1 MKLHL
6 PNRLR
11 AALLAV
17 LALGVLSP
25 AAAADAKTLHLYVLT
40 GQSNSLGAVKGDPLP
55 TDMLQAYSTA
65 TAADADGILMWNG
78 NMSGSVSA
86 NEPSKNLVVPDEG
99 KTWQTIAPQL
109 PSYTNNCMGP
119 EFGFAHM
126 MQRKGWNVGTGDDIA
141 VIKASRDGGGNDQWV
156 KGQSLY
162 NLLLNSVMTALS
174 RADAGYTTLQLDG
187 LMYLQGESNG
197 TAAGAD
203 TKFQQFV
210 RDLRSDIS
218 AQLATEAYSGLAGR
232 VTVKLGETVV
242 GEPASWGSQG
252 NGTVNATASALY
264 GMAQS
269 TDGTGYVFT
278 RDLDKITSGDSMG
291 VHYDG
296 GSQLT
301 IGARYAYAMAAE
313 QNLDLTD
320 GGTVRVR
327 SQEYG
332 DTFSAGGANDFN
344 AREPIY
350 LNEARAWWRNAEEAK
365 SWTTDSLRDVTAV
378 WDLSSA
384 NMKNTAQGGELLSG
398 DLALGGIRIEDPYA
412 EDDTTGMHNATIRIA
427 AKAGTDAVLGIG
439 KGGIEVQHGNLSLQS
454 KIRTDAAQTWSV
466 AGGKQLSIGNDI
478 AGSGTIRLT
487 RGGSGEGTPLFDF
500 SSASDSGSHAWVLGD
515 GVQVALSETGF
526 SGSALSV
533 EDGSTASLSGSSAT
547 IASLALGTGS
557 ALKLDNALQL
567 HTGTLELGSA
577 VSLGMSCT
585 GNTVSALHADSI
597 SAAEGSRVTLQF
609 GTLISDGSG
618 ERILGSGWSGW
629 STDGTGSRTIAME
642 GAPAG
647 GIALSVN
654 QAGQLVLT
662 GSASFIGAGHTV
674 SKSQLSGGTYEL
686 TGSGTYALGTVNTVG
701 DIALGSGISLSH
713 EGWTGSVLLTN
724 GGVGG
729 SAYGT
734 AAITDTALNAL
745 TADAPGSWV
754 EFQAF
759 RGYFSQKAHDVTAN
773 IRLTG
778 ANALQIAAGNSTGQS
793 ITFSGKVAGDGT
805 LNYAYNG
812 ASVTF
817 SGDISAW
824 EGAFEKNN
832 GAGSSVTELQFRGEA
847 TDINAAVRNNGGS
860 GLNVSFGTIADGK
873 DGYTFSKEVKAST
886 VTVNGNKVS
895 FKDNLT
901 ADNLKL
907 DGKATVDIC
916 GTDSKVGTLGVA
928 NGGQTDAAVRL
939 NVKEGAVLT
948 VTGTGDSVVFAAQG
962 EMLTVEKD
970 GKFIVN
976 SKGLTVESVDGQKT
990 ASFGVTDDAYN
1001 GSGVFTY
1008 RYNNSGYTATDAKL
1022 SFAVNS
1028 NQTIGSK
1035 LVGSDLVNNGTGT
1048 LTLNHAQNS
1057 LHGLDAVKG
1066 SIIVANAGS
1075 GVKNLASLGIGNGQ
1089 SVSFYTGTVA
1099 AEDQEATLC
1108 VTTLISA
1115 GLGSTLNANL
1125 KLGEGV
1131 LLDFADTQNGLTL
1144 GSTLTLGS
1152 GITLT
1157 ETMVNTLHETGELVL
1172 FSGVDALT
1180 LGTESYTGSLDGT
1193 IAADFISGLGQ
1204 GYLLTYSGA
1213 ANGGIVSIKAP
1224 EPATATLSLL
1234 ALAALAARRKRK

>member
-6 PNRLR
+6 PHRLR
-11 AALLAV
+11 AALLAA

-25 AAAADAKTLHLYVLT
+25 AAAADGKTLHLYVLT

-55 TDMLQAYSTA
+55 AEMQQAYSTV

-86 NEPSKNLVVPDEG
+86 NEPSKNLVVADEG
-99 KTWQTIAPQL
+99 KTWQTVAPQL
-109 PSYTNNCMGP
+109 PSYTNACMGP

-126 MQRKGWNVGTGDDIA
+126 MQRKGWNVGAGEELA

-174 RADAGYTTLQLDG
+174 RADEGYTTLQLDG
-187 LMYLQGESNG
+187 LMYLQGESNSS
-197 TAAGAD
+197 AAGAD

-210 RDLRSDIS
+210 SDLRSDIA

-242 GEPASWGSQG
+242 GEPASWGSQS
-252 NGTVNATASALY
+252 NTTVNATASTLY
-264 GMAQS
+264 AMAQS

-313 QNLDLTD
+313 QNLDLTE

-332 DTFSAGGANDFN
+332 DTFSAGGANDFT

-350 LNEARAWWRNAEEAK
+350 LNEARAWWRNAEETK
-365 SWTTDSLRDVTAV
+365 SWATDSLRDVTAV
-378 WDLSSA
+378 WDISSA

-412 EDDTTGMHNATIRIA
+412 EDDTTGMHNATIRI
-427 AKAGTDAVLGIG
+427 GTKEGADAVLGIG
-439 KGGIEVQHGNLSLQS
+439 KGGIEVQNGNLSLQS
-454 KIRTDAAQTWSV
+454 KVRTDAAQTWSV
-466 AGGKQLSIGNDI
+466 AGGKQLAVGNDI
-478 AGSGTIRLT
+478 SGSGTIALAKN
-487 RGGSGEGTPLFDF
+487 GAGEGTALFDF
-500 SSASDSGSHAWVLGD
+500 SSASDSGNHAWSLGD
-515 GVQVALSETGF
+515 SVQVSLSETGF

-533 EDGSTASLSGSSAT
+533 EADATATLTGGSAT
-547 IASLALGTGS
+547 IAALSLGTGS
-557 ALKLDNALQL
+557 TLNLDNALQV
-567 HTGTLELGSA
+567 HTGSLELGSA
-577 VSLGMSCT
+577 VSLGMSCA
-585 GNTVSALHADSI
+585 GDSVSALHAGSI

-609 GTLISDGSG
+609 GTLISDGSS
-618 ERILGSGWSGW
+618 ERVLGSGWSGW

-662 GSASFIGAGHTV
+662 GSASFIGAGNSV
-674 SKSQLSGGTYEL
+674 SKAQLSGGSYEL

-701 DIALGSGISLSH
+701 DMALGSGVSLSH
-713 EGWTGSVLLTN
+713 EGWTGSVLMTN

-734 AAITDTALNAL
+734 ANITDTALNAL
-745 TADAPGSWV
+745 TADAPDSWV

-759 RGYFSQKAHDVTAN
+759 RGYFTQKAHDVSAN

-778 ANALQIAAGNSTGQS
+778 ASALQIAAGSSSGQS
-793 ITFSGKVAGDGT
+793 ITFSGKVAGDGSI
-805 LNYAYNG
+805 NYTYNG

-817 SGDISAW
+817 SGDISEW
-824 EGAFEKNN
+824 EGSFEKNST
-832 GAGSSVTELQFRGEA
+832 AGDKVTQLQFRGEA
-847 TDINAAVRNNGGS
+847 TDINAAVHNNAGS
-860 GLNVSFGTIADGK
+860 GLNVSFGAIAEGK
-873 DGYTFSKEVKAST
+873 DGYTFSKDVKASA
-886 VTVNGNKVS
+886 VAVNGNKVS
-895 FKDNLT
+895 FMDNLT
-901 ADNLKL
+901 ADSLNL
-907 DGKATVDIC
+907 DGKATVNIS
-916 GTDSKVGTLGVA
+916 GADSKVGTLGVA
-928 NGGQTDAAVRL
+928 NNGQTDAAVRL
-939 NVKEGAVLT
+939 NVKEGSVFT
-948 VTGTGDSVVFAAQG
+948 VTGTGNSVVFAAQG
-962 EMLTVEKD
+962 EMLTVEKG
-970 GKFIVN
+970 GKFVVN

-990 ASFGVTDDAYN
+990 ASFGVTDDAHN
-1001 GSGVFTY
+1001 GSGVYTY
-1008 RYNNSGYTATDAKL
+1008 NYDNRGYTATDAKL

-1028 NQTIGSK
+1028 NQTIGTK
-1035 LVGSDLVNNGTGT
+1035 LINSDVVNKGTGT
-1048 LTLNHAQNS
+1048 LTINHAQNS
-1057 LHGLDAVKG
+1057 LHGLDAVNG
-1066 SIIVANAGS
+1066 SVIVANAGS
-1075 GVKNLASLGIGNGQ
+1075 EVKNLATLGIGDGKA
-1089 SVSFYTGTVA
+1089 VSFYTGTVA
-1099 AEDQEATLC
+1099 AEEQEAALC
-1108 VTTLISA
+1108 VNALLTA
-1115 GLGSTLNANL
+1115 GIGSTLNANL
-1125 KLGEGV
+1125 ALADGAS
-1131 LLDFADTQNGLTL
+1131 LDFADTQNGLTL

-1157 ETMVNTLHETGELVL
+1157 DVMVNTLHETGELVL
-1172 FSGVDALT
+1172 FSGADALI
-1180 LGTESYTGSLDGT
+1180 LGTETYTGNIDG
-1193 IAADFISGLGQ
+1193 IAAADYISGLGT

-1213 ANGGIVSIKAP
+1213 DNGGIVSLKAP

-1234 ALAALAARRKRK
+1234 ALATLAARRRRR